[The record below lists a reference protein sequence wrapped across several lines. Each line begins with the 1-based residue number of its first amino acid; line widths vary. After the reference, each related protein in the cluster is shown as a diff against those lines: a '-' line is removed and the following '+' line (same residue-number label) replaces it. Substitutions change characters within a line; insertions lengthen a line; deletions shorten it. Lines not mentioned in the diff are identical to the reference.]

1 MPIEQTE
8 IFKNIGTE
16 ITQADIDALNTAV
29 SGMGGQESDGAE
41 GTDVVQDTTGVG
53 DYLGTIGDYQSQI
66 ANLTGEIT
74 GLEGTVGEQAG
85 TITGQQS
92 SISEYL
98 DTISGLQG
106 DVSGLE
112 DIKGGLEGQ
121 VGELEGEVEGLEGKI
136 GETEKAKQA
145 FQQVGAMQQLGQLL
159 QPTIVEPVEK
169 DDKTPDII
177 TPYDFSSIFA
187 TPEEEERLIS
197 PYDRNEELLKL
208 IKGQT

>member
-1 MPIEQTE
+1 VPIEQTE

-16 ITQADIDALNTAV
+16 ITQDDIDALNTAV

-197 PYDRNEELLKL
+197 PYDKNEELLKL